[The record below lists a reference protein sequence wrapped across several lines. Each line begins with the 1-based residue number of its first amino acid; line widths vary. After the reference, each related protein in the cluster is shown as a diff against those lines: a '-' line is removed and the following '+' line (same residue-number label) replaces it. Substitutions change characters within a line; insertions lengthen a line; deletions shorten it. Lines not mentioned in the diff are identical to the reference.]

1 MSLRASLTS
10 AALLSPLVLSAHAQT
25 PAAPLPTDWSSA
37 RLSSATYVILDPQLV
52 GPNLLGGS
60 DQTSVLAA
68 MRRDAGGALK
78 RRYPGATISR
88 DAASPQAIRVTP
100 VLQTPGALLPWL
112 KLTARLDFALPG
124 ESGSAWDRNSA
135 SGASTSIS
143 RRPPIS
149 CTTSWPCGCPER
161 DVQTVSPFPR
171 TALAPFSHRG
181 AGSPPMGA
189 VCHGIFCT

>member
-124 ESGSAWDRNSA
+124 G
-135 SGASTSIS
+135 
-143 RRPPIS
+143 
-149 CTTSWPCGCPER
+149 ER
-161 DVQTVSPFPR
+161 VSVGQEFSLWSVYQHQSEAANFVYDQL
-171 TALAPFSHRG
+171 ALRLP
-181 AGSPPMGA
+181 
-189 VCHGIFCT
+189 